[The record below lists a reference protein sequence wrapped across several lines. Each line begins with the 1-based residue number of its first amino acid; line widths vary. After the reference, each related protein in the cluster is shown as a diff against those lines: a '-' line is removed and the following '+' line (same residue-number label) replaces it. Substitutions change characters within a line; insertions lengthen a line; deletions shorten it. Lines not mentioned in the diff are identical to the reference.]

1 MLIYSETILFAI
13 VIYLFKLNNK
23 NTRKQSEIHPKL
35 TKKGINTMSMD
46 MNTQLVDVA
55 LVSFFNLK
63 HFASCSTVSHVKF
76 KLVNVTTFILF

>member
-1 MLIYSETILFAI
+1 
-13 VIYLFKLNNK
+13 
-23 NTRKQSEIHPKL
+23 
-35 TKKGINTMSMD
+35 MSMD

-76 KLVNVTTFILF
+76 KLVNVTTFILFWWIQSVVIQSERTSKRASFIEE